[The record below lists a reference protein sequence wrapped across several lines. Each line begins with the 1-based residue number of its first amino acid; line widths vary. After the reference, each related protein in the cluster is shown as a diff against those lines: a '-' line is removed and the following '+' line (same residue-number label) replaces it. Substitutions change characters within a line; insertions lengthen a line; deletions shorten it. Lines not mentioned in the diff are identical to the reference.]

1 MSDLSGAF
9 GLRSV
14 TPPTVEVDF
23 GAGPQTMIASMTVLN
38 LINRVP
44 TDGPVDFAALD
55 AFPQA
60 RNILW
65 SGADRGLAEAL
76 RTRPRIRFLEWRD
89 PVGDIDLASTAV
101 ATLRLHGCG
110 GLHGLRLPAMETL
123 LLAGRSPAL
132 RVDLPDAGYD
142 VSLRWFPDEPDEGLP
157 GGLHR
162 VRNAEPGVRLPGG
175 LHRVRDLWLRVG
187 AGVSASVLSG
197 LTELAELRLD
207 FDDPPGRLEDPH
219 LLAACCRLRT
229 ISLSGAYALGP
240 DDLPDL
246 PELRRLELHGIRRGV
261 ARALRDHYRGSGVQ
275 VRVRGDVSDAWLARH
290 LGNPFRDWVED
301 SEAAAEEAGS
311 AYARALAAAEGI
323 TPSAP
328 DLLLRA
334 ERALRRFVADFN
346 GIDQRYGVIDTAE
359 REQVWDAYR
368 GLAARFHVP
377 VDEEPSEWFD
387 DGREF

>member
-14 TPPTVEVDF
+14 TSPTVEVDF
-23 GAGPQTMIASMTVLN
+23 GAGPQTMIASMAVLD
-38 LINRVP
+38 LMNRVP
-44 TDGPVDFAALD
+44 TEGPVDFAALD

-89 PVGDIDLASTAV
+89 PVGHIDLAGTAV
-101 ATLRLHGCG
+101 GTLRLHGCG

-123 LLAGRSPAL
+123 LLAGPSPAL

-142 VSLRWFPDEPDEGLP
+142 VSLRWFP
-157 GGLHR
+157 
-162 VRNAEPGVRLPGG
+162 AEPGVRLPDG

-207 FDDPPGRLEDPH
+207 FDDPPGKLEDPH
-219 LLAACCRLRT
+219 LLAACSRLRT

-261 ARALRDHYRGSGVQ
+261 ARALRDRYRGSGVQ
-275 VRVRGDVSDAWLARH
+275 VHVRGDVSDAWLARH

-301 SEAAAEEAGS
+301 SEAAAEEAGF

-323 TPSAP
+323 TPSTP
-328 DLLLRA
+328 DRLPRA

-346 GIDQRYGVIDTAE
+346 GMDQRYGVIDTAE

-387 DGREF
+387 DGRQF